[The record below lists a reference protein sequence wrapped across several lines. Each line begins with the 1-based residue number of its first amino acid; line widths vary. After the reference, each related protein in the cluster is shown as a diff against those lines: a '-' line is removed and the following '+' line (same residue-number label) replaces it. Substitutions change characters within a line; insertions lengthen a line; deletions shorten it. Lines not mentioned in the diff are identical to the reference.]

1 MAMTALRAPRITLA
15 EFQQLV
21 HEQTPFN
28 ELYGFVTEAIG
39 HGTARVRMPANPKFL
54 RPGGTI
60 SGPAQMAL
68 ADFAMY
74 AAVLGA
80 VGNVPLAVTT
90 NLSINFLNKPPAG
103 DLVCEVRLL
112 KVGKRLVMG
121 DAIVHA
127 AGQPDPVS
135 HVTLTYSV
143 PPQR

>member
-1 MAMTALRAPRITLA
+1 MTKPAPRITVP
-15 EFQQLV
+15 EFERLCL
-21 HEQTPFN
+21 EQTPFN

-39 HGTARVRMPANPKFL
+39 YGSARVRMPANPKFL

-80 VGNVPLAVTT
+80 VGNVPMAVTT
-90 NLSINFLNKPPAG
+90 NLAITFLNKPEPG
-103 DLVCEVRLL
+103 DLVCDVRLL
-112 KVGKRLVMG
+112 KIGKRLVMG
-121 DAIVHA
+121 DAIIHSV
-127 AGQPDPVS
+127 GRGEPVS

-143 PPQR
+143 PPDRAA

>member
-1 MAMTALRAPRITLA
+1 MTQPKITLA
-15 EFQQLV
+15 EFDRLC

-39 HGTARVRMPANPKFL
+39 HGSARVRLPANPKFL

-80 VGNVPLAVTT
+80 GGNVPLAVTT
-90 NLSINFLNKPPAG
+90 NL
-103 DLVCEVRLL
+103 
-112 KVGKRLVMG
+112 
-121 DAIVHA
+121 AITWSA
-127 AGQPDPVS
+127 RCAC
-135 HVTLTYSV
+135 
-143 PPQR
+143 

>member
-1 MAMTALRAPRITLA
+1 MSDPRAPRITLA
-15 EFQQLV
+15 EFEQLV
-21 HEQTPFN
+21 HAQTPFN

-90 NLSINFLNKPPAG
+90 NLSINFLNKPPPG

-127 AGQPDPVS
+127 AGHPDPVS

-143 PPQR
+143 PPER